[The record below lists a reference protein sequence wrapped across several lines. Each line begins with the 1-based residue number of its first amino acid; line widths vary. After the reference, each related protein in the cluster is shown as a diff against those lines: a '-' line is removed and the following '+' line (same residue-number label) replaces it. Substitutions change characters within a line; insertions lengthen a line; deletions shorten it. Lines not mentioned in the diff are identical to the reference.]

1 MLIHAE
7 YEVLDGEVKSK
18 PRPNKLEHGED
29 DVYVEEDRDPG
40 SGVSLPL
47 VCHGLDNL
55 APGAVT
61 HQQQVED
68 TGEAEQTQGNA
79 EVVSGQLVLQA
90 PAQTLQVLYFL
101 TKLHT
106 VLLNRFLLRVTDL
119 DVKD

>member
-29 DVYVEEDRDPG
+29 DVYVEEDGDPG

-47 VCHGLDNL
+47 VSHGLDNL

-90 PAQTLQVLYFL
+90 PTKTLQVLYFL
-101 TKLHT
+101 TKLHGI
-106 VLLNRFLLRVTDL
+106 FLYM
-119 DVKD
+119 